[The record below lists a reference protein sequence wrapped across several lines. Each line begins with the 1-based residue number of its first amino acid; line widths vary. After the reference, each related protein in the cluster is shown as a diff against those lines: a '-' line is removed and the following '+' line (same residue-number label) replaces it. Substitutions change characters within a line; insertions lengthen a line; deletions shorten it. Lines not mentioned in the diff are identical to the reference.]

1 MEGEQNDMKEI
12 KVMVFSGNLAEL
24 AKSAMKDVVL
34 KNRFQQQQGYT
45 VQQFSY
51 ACKKQRDEAGTTFGV
66 NAGVVVDFTIRV
78 MTNDQTLFYD
88 KLKDLGAD
96 HYSFVFN
103 GIFEKGYLKYYD
115 NAITVDGYIV
125 DVEETASNDSN
136 QALMHVKLL
145 ARELAYIHRDGSG
158 LSINI
163 SNSH

>member
-24 AKSAMKDVVL
+24 AKSEMKDVVL

-66 NAGVVVDFTIRV
+66 SSGVVVDFTIRV

-103 GIFEKGYLKYYD
+103 GTFE
-115 NAITVDGYIV
+115 NWPANWPTSTTTVAVCPSISV
-125 DVEETASNDSN
+125 TANKADYN
-136 QALMHVKLL
+136 K
-145 ARELAYIHRDGSG
+145 
-158 LSINI
+158 
-163 SNSH
+163 